1 MLLCCL
7 VNAQGTQQFVD
18 RQSGFTQ
25 NLGQFAVHDAAV
37 ELELPAT
44 LLRMGKAQ
52 RKRSVGHG
60 IALNMHHTCT
70 VARHLDGGLQT
81 LQTQRTFVLRLC
93 SHQVHT
99 DSAQHHQQQGQQ
111 APRSPE

>member
-18 RQSGFTQ
+18 RQSGLTQ

-81 LQTQRTFVLRLC
+81 LQTQRTFVLRLR

-99 DSAQHHQQQGQQ
+99 DRAQHHQHQGQ
-111 APRSPE
+111 